1 MNHDQEKLLK
11 RAQDALVQLNH
22 GACDDAAGV
31 IHDLMKEVRQLQ
43 DKLERL
49 DAPEVA

>member
-1 MNHDQEKLLK
+1 MTTAQDKLAE
-11 RAQDALVQLNH
+11 RAQDALVQLTH
-22 GACDDAAGV
+22 GVCDDAAGV
-31 IHDLMKEVRQLQ
+31 IHDLLKEVRQLQ